1 MNGGALHELR
11 PRSAV
16 ELYDA
21 ALHLCVHTKSE
32 LPVLAAIGA
41 APLAAC
47 GLWGVWL
54 ATHGQSF
61 ELAAALLPIALV
73 FRQLCQ
79 GAGGLAATRE
89 LEGKPISA
97 GGALRAG
104 LSHLPSMITCTGWLA
119 LFQLVVFPLTL
130 GLSVFFLSVPLVGPV
145 LIAEGSA
152 HGWNFGRV
160 ARARLKGR
168 GGAAAALRMLHA
180 LALLLMMV
188 NLHGL
193 VWITLE
199 VAHSL
204 FAVDVT
210 FVDQF
215 SSLSHAFYDLC
226 LFAVSQVLLDPVRC
240 ATSALV
246 LADAR
251 VRHEG
256 FDLLAALRRLRDGS
270 LAKAALVLLAL
281 GLALAPKAAH
291 AAPFDDEP
299 EDDSD
304 AMPAPPP
311 PPAKAIQVAPMVDD
325 EREDPVD
332 ALASIS
338 EELGEGENPTVVEGL
353 KHADELPRSERAKL
367 HPLVRSLDHR
377 LDTSDDEGA
386 RRELLAALDALGR
399 VQTRDAKAKPK
410 VTDPRAAAAKILAQ
424 PEFEEVAKH
433 AKDAKDD
440 PKNPDVEAPSWWTR
454 FWKWVGR
461 QLEKIFK
468 QREDKD
474 PVDVSGQ
481 GLSVGAGMAQVI
493 TYALVALAACVVLIL
508 VYRLMTQQK
517 PGEAESDAGGA
528 GGAGDG
534 KGEELNALAKPAWV
548 WSDEADRLAASGRF
562 REAIRSLYLA
572 LLASMHRRGA
582 IDYHPAL
589 SNWDYCDHFRGE
601 PGELP
606 PFRELTLRF
615 DFGWY
620 GRLGAD
626 AEGYGQFRTLCGP
639 LLQAQTSP
647 EAARA

>member
-21 ALHLCVHTKSE
+21 ALHLCVHTRSE
-32 LPVLAAIGA
+32 LPVLAVVGA

-47 GLWGVWL
+47 GLWAVWL
-54 ATHGQSF
+54 CTHGQPF
-61 ELAAALLPIALV
+61 ELAIALLPVALV

-89 LEGKPISA
+89 LEGKPITA

-104 LSHLPSMITCTGWLA
+104 FAHLPSMVTCTGWLA
-119 LFQLVVFPLTL
+119 IFQLVVFPLTL
-130 GLSVFFLSVPLVGPV
+130 GLSVFFLSAPLVGPL

-168 GGAAAALRMLHA
+168 GGAAASLRMLHA
-180 LALLLMMV
+180 LALVLMMANV
-188 NLHGL
+188 HGL
-193 VWITLE
+193 VWITLGI
-199 VAHSL
+199 AHTL
-204 FAVDVT
+204 FALDVT
-210 FVDQF
+210 FIDQF
-215 SSLSHAFYDLC
+215 TSLSHAFYDLC
-226 LFAVSQVLLDPVRC
+226 LFAVAQLLLDPVRC

-256 FDLLAALRRLRDGS
+256 FDLLAALRRLRDAS
-270 LAKAALVLLAL
+270 VAKAALVLLAL
-281 GLALAPKAAH
+281 GLALAPRSAH
-291 AAPFDDEP
+291 AAPLDD
-299 EDDSD
+299 D
-304 AMPAPPP
+304 ADEASNVIPPAPPP
-311 PPAKAIQVAPMVDD
+311 APNTVQVAPMVDD

-332 ALASIS
+332 ALESIS
-338 EELGEGENPTVVEGL
+338 DELGELDNPRVTEGL
-353 KHADELPRSERAKL
+353 RRADQLPRAERAKL

-377 LDTSDDEGA
+377 LDNSDDEGA
-386 RRELLAALDALGR
+386 RAELFAALDALGK
-399 VQTRDAKAKPK
+399 VQPSDAKAKQ
-410 VTDPRAAAAKILAQ
+410 VMADPRAVAAKILAQ
-424 PEFEEVAKH
+424 PEFEDVVKH

-440 PKNPDVEAPSWWTR
+440 AKAPDPDAPSWWTR

-461 QLEKIFK
+461 MLEKLFK
-468 QREDKD
+468 QRDDKD
-474 PVDVSGQ
+474 PVDVNGN
-481 GLSVGAGMAQVI
+481 GLSIGAGMAQII
-493 TYALVALAACVVLIL
+493 TYGLVALAACVVLIL
-508 VYRLMTQQK
+508 VYRLMTQQR
-517 PGEAESDAGGA
+517 PGEAEPDAGGA

-534 KGEELNALAKPAWV
+534 ANEELNALAKPAWV
-548 WSDEADRLAASGRF
+548 WSDEADRLAAAGRF

-601 PGELP
+601 QTELP

-626 AEGYGQFRTLCGP
+626 ADGYGQFRALCGP
-639 LLQAQTSP
+639 LLQAQSNP